1 MLVRFDHLI
10 FGRRLPSEREE
21 IQESAIS
28 QSRRK
33 LGRCQSKRASE
44 LCEQGRRADTEVN
57 FVSLLL
63 SHLRA
68 LLSSFPYLALSFP
81 VLPLSSDPMFSIRAA
96 VWCPFPL
103 NLIVCSRCHYSGLL
117 VRNTCHICKSGSN
130 VAVASSLQRQ

>member
-68 LLSSFPYLALSFP
+68 LLFLPLSCP
-81 VLPLSSDPMFSIRAA
+81 VLPVLLLSSGTMFSIRAA
-96 VWCPFPL
+96 VWGPFPL
-103 NLIVCSRCHYSGLL
+103 NLIVCSRCHYSGHTII
-117 VRNTCHICKSGSN
+117 NTCHICKSGSN
-130 VAVASSLQRQ
+130 VAVTSSLQRQ